1 MANPNELKHGDLVFL
16 YFPKTEQWVG
26 KSELI
31 RSNDGL
37 EATPTATD
45 KKEDAALLLVEVL
58 DKTKSR
64 VFPQDSFRLR
74 STENNTGDRIYLSL
88 DSDETFVSSSG
99 FGQSIKYVSS
109 QNPQNTRWNI
119 PDTNGTASNEAV
131 VHGVEY
137 LLQNVSNNAILK
149 PHDTQN
155 RLVAEIETP
164 PSSHWVIVPSK
175 SLWTCEKE
183 TSQCIQS
190 SAWQNLLGGFEC
202 RDGGRRCF
210 NKFGEG
216 IFFSEQECLR
226 QCGRN
231 DPVDSQAANS
241 QAATSSETNLSGPET
256 KTAPPKSKTKGLA
269 ILISVGVVVG
279 LLVGAFVL
287 FLASR
292 RLKGIK
298 GTRRISGQSKRL
310 GQ

>member
-64 VFPQDSFRLR
+64 IFPRDSFRLR

-119 PDTNGTASNEAV
+119 PDTNGTDSV

-137 LLQNVSNNAILK
+137 LFQNVSNNAILK

-190 SAWQNLLGGFEC
+190 SAWQNLLGGFQC

-226 QCGRN
+226 RCGRN
-231 DPVDSQAANS
+231 DPVDSITTSTPTNNS
-241 QAATSSETNLSGPET
+241 QATTESKPPKT
-256 KTAPPKSKTKGLA
+256 KTAPNGLA

-279 LLVGAFVL
+279 LLVGALVL
-287 FLASR
+287 FMVSRSINRRGKTQWAVQAS
-292 RLKGIK
+292 
-298 GTRRISGQSKRL
+298 
-310 GQ
+310 